1 MPKST
6 FQSVLGI
13 AVESTYGTPAT
24 AVTYLP
30 VNGAPKPNDKQKMDP
45 DKGLR
50 GSMGVDYGL
59 QLGVYDTEY
68 DFDGNIFVDTIGYPL
83 AGILGDVAYTGG
95 TNSGTATTTTAQLIA
110 GGTPQSVAVASATGI
125 VPGTVLAVDTGAL
138 LELVTVASVSGLNV
152 TMTRFFRKDHASGV
166 AVQPVVAPFT
176 TTFALLNSGVGPASV
191 GQGQPPSYTLTD
203 WYGVNGRQYPGAVF
217 SECNIKLVA
226 DGLLTF
232 TAKSLAQPSVS
243 LAGVKPVATY
253 STIKPLSG
261 FSGAITF
268 GSPLTSPD
276 NLTVMTAN
284 IDIKRKVDSVH
295 TIDGTAGPYAI
306 FGGGLSVTGKMTVV
320 MESDAQLTAYL
331 NNSQPSL
338 NINYTPAAGQ
348 QLQFNLNNVGYTAV
362 VVGRSKDYVEA
373 DITYTGIFNA
383 TNAGASGGY
392 SPIKVTLQ
400 NAVAPGLYR

>member
-95 TNSGTATTTTAQLIA
+95 TNTGTATTTTAALVA
-110 GGTPQSVAVASATGI
+110 SGSPQVIPVTSATGI
-125 VPGTVLAVDTGAL
+125 VAGMVLAIDGGAW
-138 LELVTVASVSGLNV
+138 LELVTVASVAALNV
-152 TMTRFFRKDHASGV
+152 TITRPVRKDHGPSV
-166 AVQPVVAPFT
+166 SVQPVVAPFT
-176 TTFALLNSGVGPASV
+176 STFTLFNGA
-191 GQGQPPSYTLTD
+191 QGQPPSYTLTD

-243 LAGVKPVATY
+243 LAGVKPTAAY
-253 STIKPLSG
+253 STIKPLAG
-261 FSGAITF
+261 VLGAITF

-276 NLTVMTAN
+276 NVTVLTAD
-284 IDIKRKVDSVH
+284 IDIKRKVDPVH
-295 TIDGTAGPYAI
+295 TIDGTPGPYAI

-320 MESDAQLTAYL
+320 MESDAQLLAYL

-338 NINYTPAAGQ
+338 NINYAPAAGQ
-348 QLQFNLNNVGYTAV
+348 QLQFNLNNLGYTATV
-362 VVGRSKDYVEA
+362 IGRSKDYVEC
-373 DITYTGIFNA
+373 DITYTGLFNS

>member
-6 FQSVLGI
+6 FQSVVGI
-13 AVESTYGTPAT
+13 AVESVYGSPAT

-45 DKGLR
+45 DHGLR

-68 DFDGNIFVDTIGYPL
+68 DFDGNVFVDTIGYPL

-95 TNSGTATTTTAQLIA
+95 TNSGTATTTTAANSA
-110 GGTPQSVAVASATGI
+110 GGNNAVTVTSATGI
-125 VPGTVLAVDTGAL
+125 VPGTVLAIDTGAL
-138 LELVTVASVSGLNV
+138 LELVTVSAVSGLNV
-152 TMTRFFRKDHASGV
+152 TMTRVFRNSHASGV

-176 TTFALLNSGVGPASV
+176 TTFALLNTTPPSAGNI
-191 GQGQPPSYTLTD
+191 QGQPPSYTLTD

-243 LAGVKPVATY
+243 LGAKPTATY
-253 STIKPLSG
+253 SSVKPLSG

-276 NLTVMTAN
+276 NLTVMTAD

-295 TIDGTAGPYAI
+295 TIDGTPGPYAI
-306 FGGGLSVTGKMTVV
+306 FGGALSVTGKMSVV

-362 VVGRSKDYVEA
+362 VIGRSKDYVEA
-373 DITYTGIFNA
+373 DITYTGIFNT
-383 TNAGASGGY
+383 TNVGASGGY

-400 NAVAPGLYR
+400 NAVTPGLYR